1 MTDTQSASALEAQS
15 NPSPWPGRL
24 ALWTVIAAVPLIL
37 FGGAVTTMN
46 AGMAEDDWMFPDGH
60 LLWLYPWAMRIRD
73 AGVFVEHHHRELG
86 TLVGLL
92 SILTVIATAVSGRRL
107 GTKVLALLGLIAV
120 CGQGALG
127 AFRVL
132 NNDSGLAFFH
142 GSLGQAVFALLAA
155 VALVTSR
162 KWQTVKHVPW
172 AAEPRLYGMAVFI
185 TILVWVQATLGAVFR
200 HNQAAHAA
208 LGGHVLVAIAVFV
221 CVMVLSKRLKAAAQ
235 QSEVPSCAAGV
246 LRRCALLLTI
256 FLHSQVLLGILAT
269 MSIFMLSGKADGPE
283 THAAELITATAHVMV
298 GAGLLASAT
307 ITALWTGGM
316 RMSGGGQA

>member
-1 MTDTQSASALEAQS
+1 MSTPLSASAQEAQS

-24 ALWTVIAAVPLIL
+24 ALWTLIAAVPLIL

-46 AGMAEDDWMFPDGH
+46 AGMAEDGWMFPDGH

-92 SILTVIATAVSGRRL
+92 SILTVVSTAISGRRL
-107 GTKVLALLGLIAV
+107 KTKLIAFLGLAAI

-132 NNDSGLAFFH
+132 NNDSGLAFLH
-142 GSLGQAVFALLAA
+142 GAFGQAVFALLAV
-155 VALVTSR
+155 VALVTSQ
-162 KWQTVKHVPW
+162 KWQAVKHVPW
-172 AAEPRLYGMAVFI
+172 SASPRLYGLASFT
-185 TILVWVQATLGAVFR
+185 TILIWVQATIGAVFR
-200 HNQAAHAA
+200 HKGGHGA
-208 LGGHVLVAIAVFV
+208 LGSHMLVAIVVFV
-221 CVMVLSKRLKAAAQ
+221 CVMVLVKRLKAASQRA
-235 QSEVPSCAAGV
+235 EVPTCAAAV

-256 FLHSQVLLGILAT
+256 FLHSQVLLGLLAT
-269 MSIFMLSGKADGPE
+269 MSIFMLSGKPEGPAV
-283 THAAELITATAHVMV
+283 HPAELITATAHVMV

-307 ITALWTGGM
+307 LTALWAGGM
-316 RMSGGGQA
+316 RSGGGPSS